1 MDKYL
6 DIIIKE
12 ATRLS
17 NLSNS
22 ILYLSKVEKQ
32 EILTDKT
39 KYDVGEQIRQAILL
53 EMKKIEEKNL
63 ELDLDILDYKLLL
76 NEDSIE
82 QVWINIL
89 DNAIKFSEAGKTLKI
104 TSKLVNGF
112 YEVRIKDEGIGIEE
126 DDLPFVCEKFYKAD
140 KSHSEEGNG
149 LGLSLV
155 KRILE
160 LHKGSIEIK
169 SKVGKGTLVIVKL
182 PIK

>member
-1 MDKYL
+1 M
-6 DIIIKE
+6 
-12 ATRLS
+12 
-17 NLSNS
+17 
-22 ILYLSKVEKQ
+22 
-32 EILTDKT
+32 
-39 KYDVGEQIRQAILL
+39 
-53 EMKKIEEKNL
+53 
-63 ELDLDILDYKLLL
+63 LL